1 MIALMQLAVRT
12 SLVIFLLVLT
22 CSVVILTIDAHHAIE
37 YTAEEISFASTH
49 ALAEIDQTRQDANAQ
64 LADMQY
70 NVLALANAQLNGLRA
85 DAKQEAESAIE
96 MANDQLTQANGSM
109 AQVASSLV
117 TLQHESEPL
126 LSHAVSIASNT
137 DQATAILF
145 RRDALPAQLLGVT
158 AAAKIA
164 LGETAKTMR
173 TVDAAAPQIV
183 ANVKQATDA
192 SAKTAQDT
200 DKLMANL
207 AEETKPLPKWLRVVF
222 AVAPPIAETAAGAA
236 TAWLALH

>member
-1 MIALMQLAVRT
+1 MKLAVRT
-12 SLVIFLLVLT
+12 SLMIFLLVLT
-22 CSVVILTIDAHHAIE
+22 CSVVILTIDAHQAIE
-37 YTAEEISFASTH
+37 YTAEQVSFVTTH
-49 ALAEIDQTRQDANAQ
+49 AVAEIDQTRQDANAQ

-85 DAKQEAESAIE
+85 DAKQEAEAAIE
-96 MANDQLTQANGSM
+96 MANDQLTQANRSVASM
-109 AQVASSLV
+109 AATVA

-126 LSHAVSIASNT
+126 LGHANAIAANT
-137 DQATAILF
+137 DQAASILL

-173 TVDAAAPQIV
+173 TIDASAPQIV
-183 ANVKQATDA
+183 GNVKQATDA

-207 AEETKPLPKWLRVVF
+207 VEETKPLPKWLRVVF